1 MPQYELLMPNRYALP
16 ETPLFLTLTVKEQE
30 TIRSLYGE
38 LSSAYWRR
46 YSALLRKQRSAQLTS
61 EEYTELLALIEK
73 GEDWNV
79 RRLTYLFD
87 LAKHYEQPASE
98 FLDML
103 ELRYHPGARR
113 RI

>member
-1 MPQYELLMPNRYALP
+1 MPQYELLMPSRYALP
-16 ETPLFLTLTVKEQE
+16 ETPLFLTLTTQEQK

-38 LSSAYWRR
+38 LPSSYWKR
-46 YSALLRKQRSAQLTS
+46 YSALLRKQRCAQLS
-61 EEYTELLALIEK
+61 PEEYIELLALIEK

-87 LAKHYEQPASE
+87 LAKHYEQPASD

-103 ELRYHPGARR
+103 ELRYHPRARR

>member
-1 MPQYELLMPNRYALP
+1 MTSRYALP
-16 ETPLFLTLTVKEQE
+16 ETPLFLTLTTQEQE
-30 TIRSLYGE
+30 MIRSLYGE
-38 LSSAYWRR
+38 LSSSYWKR
-46 YSALLRKQRSAQLTS
+46 YNALLRKQRNAQLTS
-61 EEYTELLALIEK
+61 EEYTEFLELIER

-79 RRLTYLFD
+79 RRLIYLFN
-87 LAKHYEQPASE
+87 LAKHYEQPASD

>member
-1 MPQYELLMPNRYALP
+1 MPNRYALP
-16 ETPLFLTLTVKEQE
+16 ETLLFLTLTTQEQE
-30 TIRSLYGE
+30 IIRSLYGE
-38 LSSAYWRR
+38 LSSIYWKR
-46 YSALLRKQRSAQLTS
+46 YNALLRKQRLAQLTP
-61 EEYTELLALIEK
+61 EEYTEFLELIEK

>member
-1 MPQYELLMPNRYALP
+1 M
-16 ETPLFLTLTVKEQE
+16 
-30 TIRSLYGE
+30 
-38 LSSAYWRR
+38 
-46 YSALLRKQRSAQLTS
+46 LRKQRLAQLTP
-61 EEYTELLALIEK
+61 EEYTEFLELIEK

-87 LAKHYEQPASE
+87 LAKLYQQPASE

>member
-1 MPQYELLMPNRYALP
+1 MPSRYALP
-16 ETPLFLTLTVKEQE
+16 ETPLFLTLTTQEQE
-30 TIRSLYGE
+30 IIRSLYGE
-38 LSSAYWRR
+38 LSSSYWKH
-46 YSALLRKQRSAQLTS
+46 YNALLRKQRSAQLTS
-61 EEYTELLALIEK
+61 EEYTEFLELIER

-79 RRLTYLFD
+79 RRLTYLFN